1 MTFSNT
7 DGYIYG
13 FLLIRL
19 VLLYISSL
27 ITSNIMNQIYSERVL
42 IVGRDPPPLNYQ
54 IYLFIVIDVLLNL
67 FLIGFVWGVVQIRDG
82 IDNTTTRDYVIQY
95 VVSLIVIVI
104 ISLIIS
110 LVMYDKKYFLYKD
123 DGLRGIRALQIILF
137 RSGAVISLIPFY
149 KICFK

>member
-1 MTFSNT
+1 
-7 DGYIYG
+7 
-13 FLLIRL
+13 
-19 VLLYISSL
+19 
-27 ITSNIMNQIYSERVL
+27 MNQIYSERVL

>member
-1 MTFSNT
+1 MGLLKN

-13 FLLIRL
+13 FLLIRV

-42 IVGRDPPPLNYQ
+42 IAGRDPPPLNYQ

-67 FLIGFVWGVVQIRDG
+67 FLIGFVWGVVQIRNDV
-82 IDNTTTRDYVIQY
+82 DNTATRAYIIQY

-104 ISLIIS
+104 VSLIIS
-110 LVMYDKKYFLYKD
+110 LVMYNKKYFLYKD
-123 DGLRGIRALQIILF
+123 DGLRGIRALQLILF

-149 KICFK
+149 KIDFK